1 VTDSE
6 KLTKTLFEVGLSKFY
21 SIMVFVKY
29 HPLVVLPGHLKSD
42 SWIAGTTVIPLEYGL
57 DMPLPIDDL
66 KVVENGHGIAGVSA
80 TLSFSRVFF
89 ATFVPWDAVVA
100 IEGGEPRPVEKPK
113 FKLKLVP

>member
-1 VTDSE
+1 MTDSE

-42 SWIAGTTVIPLEYGL
+42 AWIAGTTVIPLEYGL

-66 KVVENGHGIAGVSA
+66 KIVENGVSA
-80 TLSFSRVFF
+80 TLSFSRVPFT
-89 ATFVPWDAVVA
+89 TFVPWGAVAA
-100 IEGGEPRPVEKPK
+100 IEGGEPRPVKKTKP
-113 FKLKLVP
+113 KLKLVP